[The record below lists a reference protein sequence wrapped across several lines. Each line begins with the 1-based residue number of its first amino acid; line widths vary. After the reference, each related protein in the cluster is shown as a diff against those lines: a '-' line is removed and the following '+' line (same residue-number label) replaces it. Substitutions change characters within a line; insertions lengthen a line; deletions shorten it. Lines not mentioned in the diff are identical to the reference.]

1 MLRKCVDCKHCVVR
15 DAHYDSLSKP
25 FNHSLEFHC
34 LKDDKYLGCMVK
46 DENEVE
52 DLPCFE
58 KRQRKAEKLLTYYDD
73 IIVDKFIGNDDDFD
87 LHKIEV
93 RWDK

>member
-1 MLRKCVDCKHCVVR
+1 MLKKCVDCKHCVGKDVY
-15 DAHYDSLSKP
+15 YDGLSKP
-25 FNHSLEFHC
+25 FNWSLEFHC
-34 LKDDKYLGCMVK
+34 LKYNKYLGHMIK
-46 DENEVE
+46 DETEVE

-58 KRQRKAEKLLTYYDD
+58 ERQRKSEKLLTYYDD
-73 IIVDKFIGNDDDFD
+73 MIVDKFIGNDDDFD

>member
-1 MLRKCVDCKHCVVR
+1 MLKKCVDCKHCVGRNV
-15 DAHYDSLSKP
+15 HYNVPKP
-25 FNHSLEFHC
+25 FDWLLEFHC
-34 LKDDKYLGCMVK
+34 LKYHKYLGCMVK

-58 KRQRKAEKLLTYYDD
+58 ERQRKEEKLLTYYDD
-73 IIVDKFIGNDDDFD
+73 MIVDKFIGNDDDFD
-87 LHKIEV
+87 LHKIQV

>member
-34 LKDDKYLGCMVK
+34 LKDDKYLGHMVK

-58 KRQRKAEKLLTYYDD
+58 ERQRKVTKLLTYYDD
-73 IIVDKFIGNDDDFD
+73 MIVDKFIGNDDDFD